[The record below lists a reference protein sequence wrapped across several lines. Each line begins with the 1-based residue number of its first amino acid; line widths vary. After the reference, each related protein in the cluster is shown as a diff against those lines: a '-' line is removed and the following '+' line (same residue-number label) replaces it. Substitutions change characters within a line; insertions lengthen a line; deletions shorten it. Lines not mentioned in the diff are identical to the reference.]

1 MGDWP
6 ALSNGSYLLS
16 NAWSNKSMMKWSQ
29 ITHTQKHF
37 QKSESKVP
45 NASFVEESGKKEHHK
60 LSSLLRD
67 RTEACAQKLLARRNR
82 QQS

>member
-6 ALSNGSYLLS
+6 TLSNGSYLLS
-16 NAWSNKSMMKWSQ
+16 NAWPNKSMMKWSQ

-45 NASFVEESGKKEHHK
+45 NASFVEESGKKRKKEHHK

-67 RTEACAQKLLARRNR
+67 RTEACEQEHVSR
-82 QQS
+82 SS